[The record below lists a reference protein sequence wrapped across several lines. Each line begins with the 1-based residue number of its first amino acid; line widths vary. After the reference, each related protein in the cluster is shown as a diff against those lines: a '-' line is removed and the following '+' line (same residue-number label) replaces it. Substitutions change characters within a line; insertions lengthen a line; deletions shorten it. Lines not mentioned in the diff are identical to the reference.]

1 MRKFIVWSQ
10 IRSEHGQGTWAL
22 IDDVVTVKTC
32 DGQKSTQRGG
42 SPPQTIARILLY
54 ELANERRSEVD

>member
-42 SPPQTIARILLY
+42 SPPEPIARLLIR
-54 ELANERRSEVD
+54 ELSGECRDCA

>member
-42 SPPQTIARILLY
+42 SP
-54 ELANERRSEVD
+54 LA